1 MRSPTGAVA
10 ASEPT
15 PRRVAAAP
23 VPAGRRLPPAVR
35 KPLVVL
41 HVVASVSWLALML
54 CLLTLAVT
62 ALTTGDAERLRTAYR
77 AMGLLGDV
85 LILPLS
91 LLTFLSGVALGRGTP
106 WGLFRYYWVST
117 KFWLTL
123 GATAASVLALPDRLH
138 EAVRVADAHP
148 TGPITVADLGA
159 VRYTAVIVPAVAL
172 MLYLVNV
179 ILSVY
184 KPWGRR
190 GRGGVTAEAGRE
202 AGPEASGEVVRRAGP
217 EATGEAAD
225 IRRARIPGAGA

>member
-15 PRRVAAAP
+15 PRRVATP
-23 VPAGRRLPPAVR
+23 VSGGRRLPPAVR
-35 KPLVVL
+35 RPLVVL

-62 ALTTGDAERLRTAYR
+62 ALTTGDADRLRTAYR
-77 AMGLLGDV
+77 AMGLLGDA

-91 LLTFLSGVALGRGTP
+91 LLTFLSGVALGLGTS

-123 GATAASVLALPDRLH
+123 GAMTASVLALTDRLH
-138 EAVRVADAHP
+138 DAVRVVDAHP
-148 TGPITVADLGA
+148 IGPITVADLGF
-159 VRYTAVIVPAVAL
+159 VRYNTVIVPAVAL
-172 MLYLVNV
+172 TLYLFNV

-190 GRGGVTAEAGRE
+190 KAHAKVTAPAQVTAPAPAPVRAPVRAEA
-202 AGPEASGEVVRRAGP
+202 AA
-217 EATGEAAD
+217 EATDTRPG
-225 IRRARIPGAGA
+225 RIPGAGD

>member
-15 PRRVAAAP
+15 SSRRVAAPAP
-23 VPAGRRLPPAVR
+23 GGRRLPPAVR
-35 KPLVVL
+35 KPLVAL
-41 HVVASVSWLALML
+41 HLVASVSWLALML

-62 ALTTGDAERLRTAYR
+62 ALTTGDADRLRTAYR
-77 AMGLLGDV
+77 AMGLLGDA

-91 LLTFLSGVALGRGTP
+91 LLTFLSGVALGLGTS

-123 GATAASVLALPDRLH
+123 GAMTASVLALTGRLH
-138 EAVRVADAHP
+138 DAVRVADAHP
-148 TGPITVADLGA
+148 TGPITVADLGF
-159 VRYTAVIVPAVAL
+159 VRYNTVIVPAVAL
-172 MLYLVNV
+172 TLYLFNV

-190 GRGGVTAEAGRE
+190 KAHARSASPDTVGAEAK
-202 AGPEASGEVVRRAGP
+202 
-217 EATGEAAD
+217 GEAEAID
-225 IRRARIPGAGA
+225 TRPARIPGAGD